1 MNQEKQTTEFE
12 STWMDENVTLVSPEL
27 TSELIDT
34 AEQVTGVTQQD
45 FEEDTPAAQA
55 ADTIISG
62 NLDDIPHMTADSS
75 DSISQDGASAQS
87 TDRSSG
93 ASKPKD
99 ALTEEKLHQLK
110 VWLFTENIRVENEK
124 KRLQE
129 MKEKFIH
136 EREQF
141 QQEMNT
147 LNSTILSQ
155 RQKLKQEEQFFSKKM
170 QILQNGFMELEL
182 DRKNIERE
190 KATIEA
196 ERKSLEKAR
205 HDQLRLETSEK
216 DILFA
221 GVGNT
226 NALKKRYR
234 DLLKI
239 YHPDNASGD
248 QNVLLY
254 ITEEYER
261 LSRQM

>member
-1 MNQEKQTTEFE
+1 MNQEIQQTELE
-12 STWMDENVTLVSPEL
+12 SSLMDENVTLVSPEL

-34 AEQVTGVTQQD
+34 AKEVTGVTKAD
-45 FEEDTPAAQA
+45 YEEETETAKE
-55 ADTIISG
+55 
-62 NLDDIPHMTADSS
+62 ADS
-75 DSISQDGASAQS
+75 IIAGEAQVEA
-87 TDRSSG
+87 TENKE
-93 ASKPKD
+93 AKPQKD
-99 ALTEEKLHQLK
+99 VLTEEKLHQLK

-129 MKEKFIH
+129 MKDKFNL

-147 LNSTILSQ
+147 LNSTILTQ

-182 DRKNIERE
+182 DRKSMERE
-190 KATIEA
+190 KATIQA
-196 ERKSLEKAR
+196 ERASLEKQR
-205 HDQLRLETSEK
+205 QERLMIETSEK

-221 GVGNT
+221 GVGNSSF
-226 NALKKRYR
+226 ALKKRYR

-239 YHPDNASGD
+239 YHPDNATGD

-254 ITEEYER
+254 ITQEYER
-261 LSRQM
+261 RSRQM